1 MNAKIFK
8 ELCSKNEHDILV
20 SSILLLN
27 TKKFTT
33 MRSFVE
39 RYGFLVSILLWML
52 KILQINVQIMNVEG
66 ENKNIIKLHNI

>member
-1 MNAKIFK
+1 
-8 ELCSKNEHDILV
+8 
-20 SSILLLN
+20 
-27 TKKFTT
+27 